1 MRQGR
6 QGESRCVRVSLVWV
20 RCVMAG
26 EVLQVALR
34 LGILR
39 YGRRGKSSWVMMG
52 CVKVCCVKAGEVSLG
67 LVSLIEARQAWLVES
82 W

>member
-1 MRQGR
+1 MVSRELVSHGTVGLVLFWFGRCVEAMYVELRSVVVRHGR

-34 LGILR
+34 LGI
-39 YGRRGKSSWVMMG
+39 GM
-52 CVKVCCVKAGEVSLG
+52 AGEVS
-67 LVSLIEARQAWLVES
+67 
-82 W
+82 